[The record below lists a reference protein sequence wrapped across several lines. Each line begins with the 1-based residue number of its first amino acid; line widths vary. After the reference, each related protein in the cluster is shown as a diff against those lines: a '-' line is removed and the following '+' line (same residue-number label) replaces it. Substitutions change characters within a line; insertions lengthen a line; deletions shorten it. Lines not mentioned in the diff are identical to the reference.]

1 MTEKEL
7 RKAKKEE
14 LIEMLYYLRKEIDE
28 LKEENDTLRAKI
40 ISLSE
45 SNTESQEK
53 QTETEAQDV
62 PEIQEV
68 HDA

>member
-28 LKEENDTLRAKI
+28 LKEENDKLRAKI

-45 SNTESQEK
+45 SNTKSQEK

>member
-1 MTEKEL
+1 
-7 RKAKKEE
+7 
-14 LIEMLYYLRKEIDE
+14 MLYYLRKEIDE
-28 LKEENDTLRAKI
+28 LKEENDKLRAKI

-45 SNTESQEK
+45 SNTKSQEK

>member
-28 LKEENDTLRAKI
+28 LKEENDKLRAKI

-45 SNTESQEK
+45 SNTKSQEK
-53 QTETEAQDV
+53 RTETEAQDV